1 MILKNIQQL
10 LQGNYRMSVKNIVS
24 KLSTT
29 EKIEL
34 YNCLYT
40 DLSGEGIGGDTE
52 LAHVNIEEMQVLRDM
67 GGSGTVNPNTGLIQ
81 FMGGSPGGGGGGP
94 APASNTQTVKET
106 IPDELKP
113 FVTDVLEKSKA
124 LQERREEEG
133 YVPFEGPRIAAFSPE
148 QEQAFAGVKAIQ
160 GASQPYFRTA
170 EALTASSAL
179 APNAVSVGQ
188 FMNPYIQNVIDIQ
201 KREARRAGDVEQQ
214 RIGQKAVSQGAFGG
228 SRQAILEAEANR
240 NLQQRL
246 GDIQFRG
253 QAAAFEDAQ
262 NRLAQQRN
270 RERSAGQQFAT
281 LGTTVPGQTLREI
294 SALETTGAQRRGVG
308 QQALDIAQQ
317 EYEVART
324 FPERTLQDYQSII
337 RGYAAP
343 IPASTVTRS
352 TTQSQGA
359 SPFQQIGGLGLS
371 ALGTAGAFGA
381 FKKEGGLVGLADG
394 GKIGKYNTASSIGNP
409 NNTTSNFLLEFL
421 TNAHPSL
428 MNKRDA
434 YFVKEQQEAIKRAKA
449 RELTAGM
456 EVLGKQLTE
465 VGGPASQ
472 YSDEDIRKMGRLS
485 VPIEGGTNVSTVPTP
500 QALARDV
507 ATVPPPVPLNEAV
520 RPPLPVPDPL
530 RPATLK
536 GKNPA
541 SDSDFMTREERI
553 RENLYGDSG
562 TTLGFDDIEVAEQ
575 VKESPQV
582 RAPVPMVRP
591 PMLPIPSSQRKTN
604 VPVLRPAGNKKMMSP
619 AGSLIQR
626 VDDTLTAPTDPGNII
641 GGAGDDQLMKA
652 IPIPGTIPG
661 TVPDSVAAKPA
672 PKTANDLQADVAE
685 YLRLLKKK
693 PSSDDKIKEAEE
705 IRKQNLW
712 ASLANVGFRLM
723 AQDKGQPMLTAL
735 GKAAEGSTKELAQ
748 INRDY
753 QKALTSARDID
764 AKKLKDSIAMRTAA
778 DAAEADLALKRA
790 KTLKEGVVSGKSVKG
805 LTEDRLRAAVSDSA
819 SQLGTDI
826 KRKSLRSD
834 SGNFYSDF
842 QIAMNKHILENE
854 PTSVRAGQSSM
865 AAAQLR
871 FIRSNKGK
879 EFIRNYFK
887 KKEKPESPDSKNKGE
902 TGKRRERLDDVL
914 KRGEGS

>member
-94 APASNTQTVKET
+94 APSSNTQTVKET

-133 YVPFEGPRIAAFSPE
+133 YVPFDGPRIAAFSPE

-179 APNAVSVGQ
+179 APSSASVGQ

-381 FKKEGGLVGLADG
+381 FKKEGGLVGLAHG

-428 MNKRDA
+428 MNTRDA
-434 YFVKEQQEAIKRAKA
+434 YFVKQQQEAIKRAEA
-449 RELTAGM
+449 RERRAGM

-465 VGGPASQ
+465 FGGPASQ
-472 YSDEDIRKMGRLS
+472 YSDKDIRKMGRLS
-485 VPIEGGTNVSTVPTP
+485 VPIKEGTNVSTVPTP

-507 ATVPPPVPLNEAV
+507 AVVPPPVPLNEAV
-520 RPPLPVPDPL
+520 RPPLPVV
-530 RPATLK
+530 PATLK

-582 RAPVPMVRP
+582 RAPRP
-591 PMLPIPSSQRKTN
+591 PILPIPSSQRQTN
-604 VPVLRPAGNKKMMSP
+604 VPVLRPSNSP
-619 AGSLIQR
+619 MKITPPSRPLIERADESLLTGS
-626 VDDTLTAPTDPGNII
+626 DKPDNII
-641 GGAGDDQLMKA
+641 GGADADQITKA
-652 IPIPGTIPG
+652 IPIPGTIPSA
-661 TVPDSVAAKPA
+661 VPDSVAAKPA

-879 EFIRNYFK
+879 EFIRNYNFDK
-887 KKEKPESPDSKNKGE
+887 KPPPPPGGESSNPEKTGKKNKSVYE
-902 TGKRRERLDDVL
+902 TLTNQGK
-914 KRGEGS
+914 S